1 MASNSSFDFL
11 HVHGW
16 QGNIVKV
23 NMKTDNIATDPTTNA
38 YIRPS
43 LNGSE
48 RDHGGTSLLIMSEVC
63 NKDGINISLTNI
75 SISSID
81 FLSLEK
87 FSLLIRENN
96 NKFDNTT
103 NMMVNNNEQRN
114 NSGDCLSTHND
125 YDKACGISE
134 DLHAEAK
141 IQITPTQKERRTTRD
156 HHVGFYCLEAFSFSK
171 DICSSEIRNGQFLD
185 GKKERDSEKRG
196 RLKTEISYY
205 LPYVLELKNN
215 FSSPLDKASKQILGS
230 KPIHYGVK
238 RIKSNF
244 SESSTTQRIPKHA
257 SCVDLIHNPSCT
269 VHDNRI
275 ALVSTEVLSKT
286 DSCTYYHT
294 GYTLTTILDE
304 VRVLDLKLGDI
315 ERKEITTK
323 NHRRKNLSTQGPM
336 KNITCSNYDINRCK
350 ITEDEVIK
358 QRKNNLFEVWKY
370 LPGER
375 SSVNILIQ
383 IYRYL
388 TLILSMIVVTSV
400 SLSSHIVSCKR
411 SCLSTHISLQLLIK
425 LLYRHAKSIFIHS
438 INSVIL
444 LLHPAT
450 KNCSFFFLSP
460 GNNKAGTKDIANI
473 TIFKHAT
480 IVSIGRLPVALL
492 ELVIQTIKPVL
503 CNQLTCIWNALPS
516 RRHDVFNSIKMP
528 NIIVRKLS
536 SISFSISS
544 SDRSITSSS
553 SAKVYF
559 SSMYSNQKI
568 AFDAL
573 LFWMFL
579 LLPLLAVE
587 GSKTWDNRSNEIS
600 SQLVYIT
607 KEYSKPELPE
617 KEEIN
622 PVHLDVF
629 NDTNSCVKDDK
640 LFHNVSFKLTIV
652 KVIAKGMNENIT
664 YKDKTTHMSQRPD
677 QNTIPISMEPLHDLL
692 LQVKLVRVDVEPII
706 SDVAF
711 KSRDNILF
719 ENHLRCIKSKIFNA
733 TTAWKIHP
741 HRLASNTEVKIDK
754 KNFNEY
760 ARKPFGRSFIKYQT
774 TSMPNLQRICNG
786 TTTLQLSNDNFVY
799 CGAIKHV
806 QHFSPSGLEVEGL
819 DDVADDDHLNTC
831 LQRGISHVV
840 SWIYFVMSFEKIFD
854 EFETPLTVLFV
865 PINMFHNFDDH
876 TSKQKMVI
884 IAEKWILSFATLMSL
899 GLFT

>member
-16 QGNIVKV
+16 QRNIVKV
-23 NMKTDNIATDPTTNA
+23 NMKTDNIATNSNTNA
-38 YIRPS
+38 HIRPS
-43 LNGSE
+43 LNDSE
-48 RDHGGTSLLIMSEVC
+48 RDHGGTSLLIMSDVC

-103 NMMVNNNEQRN
+103 NMMVNNNEQRK

-125 YDKACGISE
+125 YDKAWGISE

-141 IQITPTQKERRTTRD
+141 IQITPTQKERTTRD

-215 FSSPLDKASKQILGS
+215 FLSPLDKASKQILGS

-244 SESSTTQRIPKHA
+244 SENSITQRIPKHA
-257 SCVDLIHNPSCT
+257 SCVDLIHNPFCT

-275 ALVSTEVLSKT
+275 AVVSSEFLSKAYL
-286 DSCTYYHT
+286 CTYFHT

-304 VRVLDLKLGDI
+304 DRVLDLELGDI
-315 ERKEITTK
+315 ERKEIKTK
-323 NHRRKNLSTQGPM
+323 KQRPFNLSIQGPM
-336 KNITCSNYDINRCK
+336 KNLDCSNCDINRCK
-350 ITEDEVIK
+350 ITEYEIIK
-358 QRKNNLFEVWKY
+358 QRKNNLFEALKY

-375 SSVNILIQ
+375 SSVNILTQ
-383 IYRYL
+383 ICRYL
-388 TLILSMIVVTSV
+388 TLILSMIVVNSV
-400 SLSSHIVSCKR
+400 SLPTHLVSCKR
-411 SCLSTHISLQLLIK
+411 SCLSAHISLQVVIK
-425 LLYRHAKSIFIHS
+425 LLYRHAKSVPIHS
-438 INSVIL
+438 INSVIR

-460 GNNKAGTKDIANI
+460 GKNKAETKDIANI
-473 TIFKHAT
+473 TIFKRAT

-536 SISFSISS
+536 SISFSILS

-573 LFWMFL
+573 LFWVFL
-579 LLPLLAVE
+579 LLPLLTVE
-587 GSKTWDNRSNEIS
+587 GSKTWDYRSNEVS

-629 NDTNSCVKDDK
+629 IETNSYVKDDK
-640 LFHNVSFKLTIV
+640 LFHNVLFKLTIV
-652 KVIAKGMNENIT
+652 KVIAKGMNENVR
-664 YKDKTTHMSQRPD
+664 YKLKTTHMSQGPD
-677 QNTIPISMEPLHDLL
+677 QNTVPVRMEPLSDLL
-692 LQVKLVRVDVEPII
+692 RQVKLVSVDVEPII
-706 SDVAF
+706 SETAF
-711 KSRDNILF
+711 KSQEVVVL
-719 ENHLRCIKSKIFNA
+719 ENHLWCMKSKIVNA
-733 TTAWKIHP
+733 TIAWNKHP
-741 HRLASNTEVKIDK
+741 HRFASYTEVEITGKYFK
-754 KNFNEY
+754 NEY
-760 ARKPFGRSFIKYQT
+760 VHDPFGRGLVNYQIS
-774 TSMPNLQRICNG
+774 SMPNINRICNG
-786 TTTLQLSNDNFVY
+786 TTSLQLSNDNFVY
-799 CGAIKHV
+799 CGATDDI
-806 QHFSPSGLEVEGL
+806 QHASPSGSDVAEVEYI
-819 DDVADDDHLNTC
+819 ADDDIKTRLR
-831 LQRGISHVV
+831 RGISHFV
-840 SWIYFVMSFEKIFD
+840 SWSHFILSPENIFD
-854 EFETPLTVLFV
+854 KFETPVTTFFV
-865 PINMFHNFDDH
+865 PINMFPSFHGY
-876 TSKQKMVI
+876 TSYQKMLI
-884 IAEKWILSFATLMSL
+884 TAEAWILTFVSLMCL